1 MADKNLTKKVFETLK
16 KQGLYEQ
23 DDLLDDEDDNDEED
37 VDDNDEDDNDQ
48 EDNNDEDTES
58 SSHNEDFCEMVCQI
72 LHSQTQIHIF
82 HLGTKSYSE
91 HKALQKYYEG
101 IDVIVDGV
109 IESYQ
114 GKYGLLTN
122 YKSFK
127 NQSYKNKNQVLK
139 YFTSLL
145 NMIEEKRDCCDDSYL
160 QNQIDTIQEL
170 IYSTMYKLKFLQ

>member
-1 MADKNLTKKVFETLK
+1 MVKIDLTEKLKEELMKRNLF
-16 KQGLYEQ
+16 EQ
-23 DDLLDDEDDNDEED
+23 DDEDEED
-37 VDDNDEDDNDQ
+37 KEDEEDDDDDDDDDDDNKE
-48 EDNNDEDTES
+48 EES
-58 SSHNEDFCEMVCQI
+58 LNSNEDFCEMVCQL
-72 LHSQTQIHIF
+72 LHSQTQVHIF

-91 HKALQKYYEG
+91 HKALQGYYEG
-101 IDVIVDGV
+101 IDLLVDGV

>member
-145 NMIEEKRDCCDDSYL
+145 NMIEENRDSVDDSYI

-170 IYSTMYKLKFLQ
+170 INSTLYKLKFLK

>member
-1 MADKNLTKKVFETLK
+1 MEKDLTEKLFEELK
-16 KQGLYEQ
+16 KQGIYEQ
-23 DDLLDDEDDNDEED
+23 EDTIEDDEED
-37 VDDNDEDDNDQ
+37 DEEEDEEE
-48 EDNNDEDTES
+48 EDNNDDTES
-58 SSHNEDFCEMVCQI
+58 SNHNEDFCEMVCQI

-101 IDVIVDGV
+101 IDVLVDGV

-114 GKYGLLTN
+114 GKYGLLNN

-145 NMIEEKRDCCDDSYL
+145 NMIEEKRDSVKESYL
-160 QNQIDTIQEL
+160 QNQIDTIEEL
-170 IYSTMYKLKFLQ
+170 INSTLYKLKFLK